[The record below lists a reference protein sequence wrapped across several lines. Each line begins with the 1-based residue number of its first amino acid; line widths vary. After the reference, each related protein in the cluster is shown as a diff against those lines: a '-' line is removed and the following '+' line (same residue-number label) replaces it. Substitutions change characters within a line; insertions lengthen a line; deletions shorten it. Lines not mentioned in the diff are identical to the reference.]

1 MTAQTINLIDGVQAK
16 IKLLSL
22 AHQQTVV
29 DFIEFLATKQAVE
42 TNESLDKSPRVF
54 GLHAGMGEIPDNTQS
69 SLQQR
74 IPDLDKGKYHMSD
87 DFNDPLPDEFW
98 LGEEP

>member
-22 AHQQTVV
+22 AQQQTVV
-29 DFIEFLATKQAVE
+29 DFIEFLAAKQAVE
-42 TNESLDKSPRVF
+42 SNESLDKSPRVF
-54 GLHAGMGEIPDNTQS
+54 GLHAGMGEIPDNAQ

-74 IPDLDKGKYHMSD
+74 IPDLEKGKYWMSD

-98 LGEEP
+98 LGEEQ